1 MNRRTFLIDAC
12 SVAAA
17 AALAGLV
24 LDPSRSVPGQMPSGS
39 ELPGR
44 HRYDRQEA
52 REALKSLER
61 QGLTPRDAMYWEKS
75 SDGLVRCTLCPR
87 YCTLRPFERGL
98 CRARISLENRLGTL
112 VYGRPCS
119 IAIDPVE
126 KKPVFHFL
134 PGSTAFS
141 IATAGCLFGCRYC
154 QNWQISQIGPE
165 SCDFYDLLPQR
176 AVSEAAAQGCKSIAY
191 TYTEPTIFY
200 EYMLDT
206 AKLAHAAGIAN
217 IMISCGFINPD
228 PLRELLP
235 FLDVMKV
242 DLKGF
247 TERFYRSVC
256 GGNLAPV
263 LATIEQLARSR
274 TLVDIVTLVVPT
286 LNDDEETCSR
296 MFRWLAEK
304 AGPDIS
310 LFLSRFMPTYR
321 LKNLPPTPLEKLEK
335 LRELAIREGLNYVYL
350 GNIPGHEG
358 ESTFCPGCKRRV
370 VERFGFTIG
379 RIDIRNGACAF
390 CGHRIPGRWE

>member
-1 MNRRTFLIDAC
+1 
-12 SVAAA
+12 
-17 AALAGLV
+17 
-24 LDPSRSVPGQMPSGS
+24 
-39 ELPGR
+39 
-44 HRYDRQEA
+44 
-52 REALKSLER
+52 RE
-61 QGLTPRDAMYWEKS
+61 AMYWEKTP
-75 SDGLVRCTLCPR
+75 DGRIRCTLCPR
-87 YCTLRPFERGL
+87 FCTLLPFERGF

-119 IAIDPVE
+119 VAIDPIE

-134 PGSTAFS
+134 PGSSAFS

-165 SCDFYDLLPQR
+165 EADRYDLPPNR
-176 AVSEAAAQGCKSIAY
+176 IVAEAQARGCRSIAY

-206 AKLAHAAGIAN
+206 AKQAHEAGIAN
-217 IMISCGFINPD
+217 IMISCGFINPE

-235 FLDVMKV
+235 WLDVMKV

-247 TERFYRSVC
+247 TERFYRTVC
-256 GGNLAPV
+256 GGSLDPV
-263 LATIEQLARSR
+263 LATIRQLASSR
-274 TLVDIVTLVVPT
+274 ALVDIVTLVVPT
-286 LNDDEETCSR
+286 LNDDEETCGR
-296 MFRWLAEK
+296 MFRWLFDH

-321 LKNLPPTPLEKLEK
+321 LRNLPPTPLETLEK
-335 LRELAIREGLNYVYL
+335 LRRLALGSGLHYVYL

-358 ESTFCPGCKRRV
+358 ENTFCPGCGKRV

-379 RIDIRNGACAF
+379 ERAIRDGKCAF
-390 CGHRIPGRWE
+390 CGHPIPGRWE